1 MAMVRRFLPLLG
13 LALAGAAH
21 AQFVYPKSSDNVQK
35 HPGTYKEDPFI
46 TEYRQKFF
54 AALRGDFKT
63 FSAAYDEIDAMVK
76 KNPKDARALVWL
88 GNGQTI
94 KAIRLN
100 LLGKRDEAAAL
111 MAESRRNEDAAV
123 ALQPKNYNIYMM
135 RSTTLYAQAQYAAN
149 IPVPR
154 SNWEHIRDD
163 CTALLKEM
171 GPRIDGA
178 STHVQGEA
186 YGELGIAYL
195 KLGEKDKAKDA
206 FQKIIALTPG
216 SAYAERAKKELAA
229 LQ

>member
-1 MAMVRRFLPLLG
+1 MRRLLPL
-13 LALAGAAH
+13 ALLVAATSAQ
-21 AQFVYPKSSDNVQK
+21 AQFVFPKPSDNVQK
-35 HPGTYKEDPFI
+35 RPGTYHEDPFI

-54 AALRGDFKT
+54 AALHGDFKT
-63 FSAAYDEIDAMVK
+63 FNAAYEEIDAMVK

-94 KAIRLN
+94 KAIRAN
-100 LLGKRDEAAAL
+100 LLGQKDQATTLLAD
-111 MAESRRNEDAAV
+111 SRKNVDAAV

-135 RSTTLYAQAQYAAN
+135 RATTLYAQAQYVPN

-154 SNWEHIRDD
+154 TNWEHIRDD
-163 CTALLKEM
+163 CEALLKEM

-186 YGELGIAYL
+186 YGEMGIAYL
-195 KLGEKDKAKDA
+195 RLGDKEKARGA
-206 FQKIIALTPG
+206 FEKIIALTPG